1 MGFQPKKE
9 FFGQKGQKKLN
20 FVKFLT
26 KKIKKGLN
34 DIFLFF
40 FDILRSDFFF
50 YQNYLNSL

>member
-9 FFGQKGQKKLN
+9 FFGQKGQKNLN

-34 DIFLFF
+34 DNFLFF